1 MALASK
7 HFKAYLKLG
16 AIIAIV
22 VIALLIVFM
31 NRNHKADI
39 WFFGYYQQIKVL
51 WLILVTA
58 VVSVIGWWVVSKI
71 IRVIREVRQVRRSV
85 KMEKQFS
92 EQRQMA
98 EQLTEREKRI
108 DEKIRRSIT
117 EES

>member
-1 MALASK
+1 MGLAVK
-7 HFKAYLKLG
+7 RIKVYLKLG

-22 VIALLIVFM
+22 LVALLIVFM

-39 WFFGYYQQIKVL
+39 WFFGYYQQINVL

-58 VVSVIGWWVVSKI
+58 IVSVIGWLVVSKI
-71 IRVIREVRQVRRSV
+71 IGVVREVRQLRQAAA
-85 KMEKQFS
+85 MEQQLD
-92 EQRQMA
+92 EQRRMA

-108 DEKIRRSIT
+108 DEKVRQSIR